1 MNGKTGLKLEN
12 KDKTTQAWRLP
23 TTIVVCI
30 AIVGVAA
37 YITITQGS
45 SITPL
50 KTFFATPTSTPTV
63 TYTPVL
69 PTVTIATPT
78 ETATVA
84 HTATRSGPT
93 SYIIKEGDTLY
104 YVADEYGVDIEALIA
119 YNLAQDIDLTS
130 FLQVNQEILIP
141 PPDFKAPTLTPMP
154 SGVSPGTII
163 DYTISPG
170 DILQLLA
177 EEFNTTIDAIIEQN
191 EELSENPNILTV
203 GQKIRIPIDILMLT
217 PATPTRQP
225 SATPTPKPSS
235 TPTP

>member
-1 MNGKTGLKLEN
+1 MNDKTGLTLDKR
-12 KDKTTQAWRLP
+12 DKTGQTWRVI
-23 TTIVVCI
+23 TIVVVLI
-30 AIVGVAA
+30 AIVGSAA
-37 YITITQGS
+37 YITQGYS
-45 SITPL
+45 TEPL
-50 KTFFATPTSTPTV
+50 TVFFATPTSTPTV

-69 PTVTIATPT
+69 PTVTISNPT
-78 ETATVA
+78 ESPTVA

-104 YVADEYGVDIEALIA
+104 YIADEYEVDIEALIA
-119 YNLAQDIDLTS
+119 YNLEQDIDLTS
-130 FLQVNQEILIP
+130 FLQLNQEILIP

-163 DYTISPG
+163 EYTIRPG

-191 EELSENPNILTV
+191 EELTENPNILTV
-203 GQKIRIPIDILMLT
+203 GQKIGIPIDILMLT

-225 SATPTPKPSS
+225 SATPTTKPLS

>member
-1 MNGKTGLKLEN
+1 MKLIVEGTLIIEDETSQKKTGKIGDLFYFTKR
-12 KDKTTQAWRLP
+12 TT
-23 TTIVVCI
+23 V
-30 AIVGVAA
+30 
-37 YITITQGS
+37 TIT
-45 SITPL
+45 
-50 KTFFATPTSTPTV
+50 TPTEPPTV
-63 TYTPVL
+63 T
-69 PTVTIATPT
+69 
-78 ETATVA
+78 
-84 HTATRSGPT
+84 HTATRSGPI

-163 DYTISPG
+163 DYTIRPG

-177 EEFNTTIDAIIEQN
+177 EEFNTTIDAIVEQN

-203 GQKIRIPIDILMLT
+203 GKKIRIPIDIFMLT

-225 SATPTPKPSS
+225 SATPTHKPSS

>member
-1 MNGKTGLKLEN
+1 MNEKTGLQLDK
-12 KDKTTQAWRLP
+12 KDNTTQSWRLP
-23 TTIVVCI
+23 TIIAVII
-30 AIVGVAA
+30 AIVGLAA
-37 YITITQGS
+37 YITQGS
-45 SITPL
+45 SIKPL
-50 KTFFATPTSTPTV
+50 TIFFATPTSTPIV

-69 PTVTIATPT
+69 PTVTITTPT
-78 ETATVA
+78 EPPTVT
-84 HTATRSGPT
+84 HTATRSGPI

-163 DYTISPG
+163 DYTIRPG

-177 EEFNTTIDAIIEQN
+177 EEFNTTIDAIVEQN

-203 GQKIRIPIDILMLT
+203 GKKIRIPIDIFMLT

-225 SATPTPKPSS
+225 SATPTHKPSS